1 MLNFSKIIKIHCV
14 GSKELHQTPEM
25 QVTDAW
31 SSQSLDVNQ
40 VED

>member
-14 GSKELHQTPEM
+14 GSKELHQTPEL

-40 VED
+40 VEN